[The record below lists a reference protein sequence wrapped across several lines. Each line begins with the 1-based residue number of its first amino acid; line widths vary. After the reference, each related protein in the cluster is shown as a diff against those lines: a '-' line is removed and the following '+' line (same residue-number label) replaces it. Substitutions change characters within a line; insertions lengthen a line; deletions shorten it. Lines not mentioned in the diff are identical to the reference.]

1 MATPGDHKKQ
11 NKINYPTHHQGGEMK
26 ITEKWLQ
33 EQSACQSGI
42 ERFLAQK
49 ETDGVKVV
57 KKLISRDKLDWAN
70 WLIVR
75 IMSYK
80 QYVSYA
86 VYAADQVIADYEK
99 QYPKDDR
106 PRKAI
111 EAAKECIKD
120 PSEENKSAA
129 DSACSAAKSAKSAKS
144 SAWSARSAA
153 RSAAKSAAKSA
164 ADSADS
170 ACSAAGS
177 AMQKKIIAYGIK
189 LLNKE

>member
-1 MATPGDHKKQ
+1 
-11 NKINYPTHHQGGEMK
+11 MK

-129 DSACSAAKSAKSAKS
+129 DSACSAAGSAARSAADSACSAAKSAKSAKS

>member
-1 MATPGDHKKQ
+1 
-11 NKINYPTHHQGGEMK
+11 MK